1 MTKVTSFSHDGKP
14 KESIIRHK
22 KADKSS
28 LVVEAEDEEDSQHN
42 SEEEGNGDIIISGQA
57 LMLLAENKV
66 VQVKQSV
73 DEGLWSCIV
82 DGEES
87 VLELQPEDKDIVWS
101 TNVQIEARVI
111 LTEQSKSTVKI
122 KVNINDKVQ
131 KIAECIA
138 DLFGETKYSISLF

>member
-28 LVVEAEDEEDSQHN
+28 LVVEAEDEEDSEHN

-57 LMLLAENKV
+57 LMLLVENKV